1 MNMRNDLRVAAIVA
15 LIQNAQ
21 TRLGKTQVQKL
32 VYFAQD
38 CGVPLNYKY
47 EIYHY
52 GPYSFEL
59 SHDLG
64 SLDSLGVLN
73 VTSAPTRYGFDIST
87 GRFAEKFK
95 LEPKYQK
102 KVEKVISQF
111 GLNSP
116 AQLEVKA
123 TIHFV
128 NSVVKKKISPNKAK
142 SEVVQKVLALKPR
155 FTAEFVKG
163 CYAEL
168 EKSHWI

>member
-1 MNMRNDLRVAAIVA
+1 MRNELRVAAIVA
-15 LIQNAQ
+15 LVKNAQ
-21 TRLGKTQVQKL
+21 ARLGKTQVQKL

-38 CGVPLNYKY
+38 SGVPLNYKY

-59 SHDLG
+59 SNDLS

-73 VTSAPTRYGFDIST
+73 VESDPRGFGFDISV
-87 GRFAEKFK
+87 GKFAEKFK

-102 KVEKVISQF
+102 KVEKVIEQL
-111 GLNSP
+111 GLNTP

-128 NSVVKKKISPNKAK
+128 HSVIKKKASAGKAK
-142 SEVVQKVLALKPR
+142 SEVIQKVRALKPR
-155 FTAEFVKG
+155 FTEDFVRS
-163 CYAEL
+163 CYSDL
-168 EKSHWI
+168 EHARWI

>member
-1 MNMRNDLRVAAIVA
+1 MRNELRVAAIVA
-15 LIQNAQ
+15 LVQNAQ

-38 CGVPLNYKY
+38 CGIPLNYKY

-59 SHDLG
+59 SHDIG
-64 SLDSLGVLN
+64 SLDSLGVLSVAN
-73 VTSAPTRYGFDIST
+73 EPSGYGFDISV

-102 KVEKVISQF
+102 KIEKVIGQF
-111 GLNSP
+111 GLNTA

-128 NSVVKKKISPNKAK
+128 HSVVKKKASSSKTK

-155 FTAEFVKG
+155 FAEDFVRN
-163 CYAEL
+163 CYSDL
-168 EKSHWI
+168 ERAHWV

>member
-1 MNMRNDLRVAAIVA
+1 MRNELRVAAIVA
-15 LIQNAQ
+15 LVRNSQ

-38 CGVPLNYKY
+38 CGVPLNYRY

-59 SHDLG
+59 SNDLG

-73 VTSAPTRYGFDIST
+73 VASEPSGFGFDISV
-87 GRFAEKFK
+87 GRFAEKFN
-95 LEPKYQK
+95 LEPKYQR
-102 KVEKVISQF
+102 KVQKVIDQF
-111 GLNSP
+111 GLNST

-128 NSVVKKKISPNKAK
+128 HSVIKKKVPQNKVK
-142 SEVVQKVLALKPR
+142 SEVVQRVLELKPR
-155 FTAEFVKG
+155 FTEEFVRT
-163 CYAEL
+163 CYSSL
-168 EKSHWI
+168 EQAKWI

>member
-1 MNMRNDLRVAAIVA
+1 MRNELRVAAIVA

-73 VTSAPTRYGFDIST
+73 VANEPSGYGFDISV
-87 GRFAEKFK
+87 GRFAEKFR

-102 KVEKVISQF
+102 KIEKVIGQF
-111 GLNSP
+111 GLNTA

-128 NSVVKKKISPNKAK
+128 HSVVKKKVPLSKAK
-142 SEVVQKVLALKPR
+142 SEAVRSVLALKPR
-155 FTAEFVKG
+155 FTEEFVRS
-163 CYAEL
+163 CYSDL
-168 EKSHWI
+168 ERAHWI